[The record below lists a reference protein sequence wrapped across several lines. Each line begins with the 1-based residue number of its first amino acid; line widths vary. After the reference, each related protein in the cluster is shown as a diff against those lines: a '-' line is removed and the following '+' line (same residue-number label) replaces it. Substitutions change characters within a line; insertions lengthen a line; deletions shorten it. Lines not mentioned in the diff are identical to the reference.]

1 MSTDNQ
7 NILEEI
13 DLIRLKQ
20 SISNAINKLILNI
33 FIFFKKNLFKFSII
47 IITGSILGVIAD
59 YYSRTYQA
67 EVIVNTNF
75 TSNDYLYS
83 KVDLLN
89 SQLNQT
95 KKQLP
100 ILNCNKFI
108 KIEVEPIVDVYSFV
122 NNQTTLANNAQ
133 NSQNFEMLKLMSE
146 NGDIN
151 KIIKDKV
158 TSKNYYYQKIN
169 IFSKNKVEE
178 KDIKSVI
185 KYLNRDSYFD
195 SILNLNIKNIKER
208 IAKNDS
214 TIKQIN
220 QLIESYSS
228 SIARGN
234 ASVMFK
240 NENSEVNNLLLQKN
254 DLINRIQY
262 DKESLITKNKI
273 IRDNTIVYNQ
283 INNSG
288 IANKLKFIFPIVFA
302 LLFFAFNY
310 ISYLNKKSESL
321 SS

>member
-7 NILEEI
+7 NIPEEI
-13 DLIRLKQ
+13 DLIKLKK
-20 SISNAINKLILNI
+20 SISNAISKSILNT
-33 FIFFKKNLFKFSII
+33 FLFFKRNLFKILII
-47 IITGSILGVIAD
+47 IITGSVLGFLAD
-59 YYSRTYQA
+59 NYTRTYLS
-67 EVIVNTNF
+67 EVVVNTNF

-89 SQLNQT
+89 SQLNQRQQ
-95 KKQLP
+95 QLP
-100 ILNCNKFI
+100 ILNYNKFT
-108 KIEVEPIVDVYSFV
+108 KIEVEPVIDVYSFV

-151 KIIKDKV
+151 KIIKDKI

-169 IFSKNKVEE
+169 IFSKNKVAE

-185 KYLNRDSYFD
+185 KHLNRDSYFD

-208 IAKNDS
+208 ITKNDS

-220 QLIESYSS
+220 ELIESYSS

-240 NENSEVNNLLLQKN
+240 NENSEVNNLIIQKN
-254 DLINRIQY
+254 DLINRIEY

-283 INNSG
+283 VNNNG
-288 IANKLKFIFPIVFA
+288 IANKLKFIFPIVFF

-310 ISYLNKKSESL
+310 VSYLNRKSKNINI
-321 SS
+321 